1 MKLSVIIPV
10 FNGEKTIESCIKSA
24 LLQTVSEFEI
34 IVVNDGSH
42 DKTLDII
49 EKIKDSRVKVITQQ
63 NGGQGLA
70 RNAGLDAAKGEYIG
84 FLDADDTI
92 ESGMYEKMCA
102 AASEHSADIV
112 QCNLTDIYSDGKR
125 ITQLSD
131 FEGLV
136 EVKNAAEYMSKYMA
150 GYIHSYEVCNK
161 IFRRDFLKRNNLRFK
176 DTKKYFS
183 EDILFNMETVKCSPR
198 VFFIK
203 EPYYNYYQN
212 LDSHM
217 HMGRD
222 RLNKMLDLFDDYIS
236 ETDAEMKTSASYLA
250 AMVTMYNIGSCIGV
264 LPQNAVKRL
273 KEYIKN
279 SKRADMPLKKRLYL
293 TAAGMS
299 GEKTILKLAK
309 LLNRG

>member
-10 FNGEKTIESCIKSA
+10 FNGEKTIERCINSA
-24 LLQTVSEFEI
+24 LSQTVSDFEI
-34 IVVNDGSH
+34 IVVNDGSN
-42 DKTLDII
+42 DKTTDII
-49 EKIKDSRVKVITQQ
+49 EQIKDSRVKVITQQ
-63 NGGQGLA
+63 NSGQGLA

-92 ESGMYEKMCA
+92 ENGMYEKMYA
-102 AASEHSADIV
+102 AASEHNADIV
-112 QCNLTDIYSDGKR
+112 QCNLTDIYADGR
-125 ITQLSD
+125 SVTQLSD
-131 FEGLV
+131 FEGLA
-136 EVKNAAEYMSKYMA
+136 EVKKSAEYMSRYMA

-161 IFRRDFLKRNNLRFK
+161 IFRRDFLERNNLRFK
-176 DTKKYFS
+176 DTRKYFS
-183 EDILFNMETVKCSPR
+183 EDILFNMEAVKCLPR

-212 LDSHM
+212 SDSHM
-217 HMGRD
+217 HTGRD

-236 ETDAEMKTSASYLA
+236 EADSEMKISASYLA
-250 AMVTMYNIGSCIGV
+250 AMVTMYNIGECNGA

-279 SKRADMPLKKRLYL
+279 AKSADMPLKKRLYL

-299 GEKTILKLAK
+299 GEKIILRLAK
-309 LLNRG
+309 VLNRG